1 VEAGAVGMDHVR
13 AGVVGTD
20 QLVLLE
26 LPLFGT
32 AQVAEADHVGVGA
45 TSASCWSSKLII
57 FYCLR

>member
-1 VEAGAVGMDHVR
+1 MDHVR
-13 AGVVGTD
+13 AGVVGID

-26 LPLFGT
+26 LPPFGT

-57 FYCLR
+57 FDCLR